1 MANDDKVKNELDRT
15 KQTFLRES
23 PGMAAG
29 PPKLYNVDEEFGK
42 TRQNRSPVVV
52 IVVLAFIIIFVGASA
67 VLTYF
72 IEKSSQQVPINI
84 SDFEDIN
91 LTDILD
97 GQKRN
102 ENALQTARRELADI
116 LNEMESK
123 IRSIEVDAERQ
134 SEMVAND
141 DLTER
146 TKNARIRVIG
156 IDEER
161 AIQAVRNE
169 FDPKILE
176 KEAEIDE
183 LQARIDAYDSRMI
196 EQAKKSEE
204 LLNNQKQIFDLE
216 SQKITDFYEEQISEL
231 EAARNQERKE
241 LTQQKDDLVALLKR
255 NHADE
260 IARLF
265 ARYNPVFGEA
275 NVVRVLGRAVPEVE
289 TGITDLPPYRQILK
303 SEGILAQSEFNEF
316 RGRLSDFDTA
326 LTRMQQVPY
335 KNSVPEA
342 LTKLRDL
349 QSYLIYGYEVFWNEL
364 VNRIQEKNTEIDNRD
379 NIIAER
385 ESTIG
390 QFYFALESNL
400 KTNREN
406 GYILDSRNPQN
417 IFIYIDQDLPVENGD
432 KGYVFRS
439 VDEFIGTITFAGT
452 NGGTYAKLESLEDV
466 EKPIMPFDM
475 IMIQLQ

>member
-29 PPKLYNVDEEFGK
+29 PPELYNVDEEFGK
-42 TRQNRSPVVV
+42 TRQNRNPVVV
-52 IVVLAFIIIFVGASA
+52 VVVLAFIVIFVGASA

-116 LNEMESK
+116 LNEMETN
-123 IRSIEVDAERQ
+123 IRNIEVDAAGQ
-134 SEMVAND
+134 AEMVAND
-141 DLTER
+141 DIPES

-161 AIQAVRNE
+161 AIQAVRNDFE
-169 FDPKILE
+169 PRIEE

-204 LLNNQKQIFDLE
+204 LLNNQKQIFDI
-216 SQKITDFYEEQISEL
+216 QKQEITQIFEEQLRQL
-231 EAARNQERKE
+231 ETVRNQERRD
-241 LTQQKDDLVALLKR
+241 LTRQKDELVALLKR
-255 NHADE
+255 THADE
-260 IARLF
+260 ISRLF

-275 NVVRVLGRAVPEVE
+275 NVVRVLDRAVPEVE
-289 TGITDLPPYRQILK
+289 NGISELPPYRQTLK
-303 SEGILAQSEFNEF
+303 SESILSQSEFNAF
-316 RGRLSDFDTA
+316 RDRLSDFDTV
-326 LTRMQQVPY
+326 LTRVQQVPY
-335 KNSVPEA
+335 QNSVPVA

-364 VNRIQEKNTEIDNRD
+364 VNRIQDKNTEIENRD
-379 NIIAER
+379 NIISER
-385 ESTIG
+385 ESTIE

-400 KTNREN
+400 KINREN
-406 GYILDSRNPQN
+406 GYIIDSRNPEN

-439 VDEFIGTITFAGT
+439 VNEFIGTIRFVGT

-466 EKPIMPFDM
+466 KKPIKPFDM